1 MQLPGRLR
9 PASVAVVD
17 LQGAIGPAVRPL
29 EFARLLTALREDQ
42 SVRALVLNV
51 DSPGGTAAGSEMIA
65 RAVRRL
71 RAEKPAVAFVGG
83 MGASGGYMIAAAC
96 GRIVT
101 LPSAIV
107 GAIGVIAYR
116 PVVHE
121 ALERLGVRMRVGKTG
136 RLKDMHS
143 PFREQTAEEQAK
155 DQRLLDALYEQFV
168 EGAARDR
175 GLDPARLRELA
186 TGEVYAA
193 ADALEHGLIDATGD
207 LDDAIDQAAQAARA
221 PRRVRLVRPRRGLRS
236 LLLGR
241 ASAALAEGAL
251 LELEAALPSAG
262 GYALYTG
269 GRW

>member
-9 PASVAVVD
+9 PAAVAVVD

-29 EFARLLTALREDQ
+29 EFARLLTGLREDP
-42 SVRALVLNV
+42 SVRALVLTV
-51 DSPGGTAAGSEMIA
+51 DSPGGTAAGSELIA
-65 RAVRRL
+65 RALRRL

-83 MGASGGYMIAAAC
+83 VGASGGYMVAAAC

-107 GAIGVIAYR
+107 GAIGVISWR
-116 PVVHE
+116 PVVYE
-121 ALERLGVRMRVGKTG
+121 ALERIGVRMRVGKTG
-136 RLKDMHS
+136 PLKDMHS
-143 PFREQTAEEQAK
+143 PFREQTEEERAK
-155 DQRLLDALYEQFV
+155 DQRLLDALHDQFV

-175 GLDPARLRELA
+175 GLDAERVRALA
-186 TGEVYAA
+186 TGEVFAA

-207 LDDAIDQAAQAARA
+207 LDDAIDWAAQAARA

-251 LELEAALPSAG
+251 LELEAAWPPAG
-262 GYALYTG
+262 GYALFTG
-269 GRW
+269 GRR